1 MTTDAFELTM
11 GGPLQ
16 AREPAF
22 DKLLKVTPLFE
33 LTEGYDEPDGYAA

>member
-1 MTTDAFELTM
+1 M

-33 LTEGYDEPDGYAA
+33 LTEGKEPLAA